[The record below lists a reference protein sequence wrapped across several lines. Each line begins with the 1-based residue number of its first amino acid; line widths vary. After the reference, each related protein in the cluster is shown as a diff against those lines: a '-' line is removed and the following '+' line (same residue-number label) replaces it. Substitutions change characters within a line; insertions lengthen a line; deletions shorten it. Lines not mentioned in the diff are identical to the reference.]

1 MHVLRFIVA
10 NNILRLRTDAEMS
23 RAELGDKI
31 RYSEDYILKWER
43 AEEMPDDDAV
53 AALAEV
59 FGVDAEYLL
68 NPHDE
73 WVSKEEKAYLE
84 NTAAMAPAVETKNLR
99 REGEKAAE
107 EPEPADA
114 EAPVKA
120 FGSEMLKPIAII
132 TGSIVTM
139 AIALFVATGGSIGCA
154 SELPEDETEAHV
166 HEYVRWEAVSYPTA
180 LTEGEMRKYCYG
192 CDDYIVRVLPASTQ
206 GLFYDD
212 HGDGTCTVIG
222 VGHSSET
229 PLDAF
234 KTIVIPQYIADI
246 DSEGNPID
254 LRVVAIGDGF
264 LGSLGDMYLENVQ
277 EIILPDTVRSI
288 GGYAFSGTAINSIV
302 LPKEL
307 TSIGEYAF
315 AHCENLYEIDIPDSV
330 ESMGEGVFKGCTSL
344 NRVEAHGIAM
354 TEIPSYTF
362 KDCTSLYAAY
372 LGGGVTVVNE
382 YAFENCTS
390 LKDFYVGSLSR
401 IERAAFKGCYAIDS
415 ILLPDTVE
423 CIGESAFEGC
433 TGIQVLEI
441 DGGETPLTIERNAFR
456 GCIGIKTAGRD
467 NKLPDRIECIGEYAF
482 ADCASLDWL
491 FLNVQEILPNAFE
504 GCTALRG
511 VTFGEKV
518 KYIGKYAFSGCASI
532 SYIEL
537 PSSVRRVMDYA
548 FKDCAELK
556 RFQTFG
562 KLEYIGAGVFD
573 GCENLIALDLYDI
586 TEGNFM
592 NTFRGNKSIESV
604 SVRTGTVTAY
614 AFENCTAL
622 QGVVLGEGVT
632 VIGQYAFAGCT
643 ALSEVRLPE
652 GLTRIDDY
660 AFFECAM
667 LEVTSF
673 PESVTLI
680 GEYAFAKSGVS
691 SFDISSNTYIDDY
704 AFYGSALRKVKLSS
718 NETRFGDYVF
728 ADCYELGE
736 IVVEEGVTTIYM
748 YMFSG
753 CENYNLGSITLPE
766 SVAHIYAGAF
776 EKCNWL
782 TEITIKN
789 PNISIG
795 AGAFYYCQHLQK
807 VSFGGTMEDVYRYTG
822 SIGTNLKRTEGIPS
836 EITVVCADGEVV
848 IRK

>member
-99 REGEKAAE
+99 REEEKATE

-120 FGSEMLKPIAII
+120 SGSEMLKPIAII

-139 AIALFVATGGSIGCA
+139 AIALFLATGGSMGCGA
-154 SELPEDETEAHV
+154 ENVSDDTEAHV

-206 GLFYDD
+206 GLFFDD
-212 HGDGTCTVIG
+212 HGDGTCTVTG

-234 KTIVIPQYIADI
+234 KTIVIPQYIAEM

-254 LRVVAIGDGF
+254 LRVVAIGEGF

-330 ESMGEGVFKGCTSL
+330 ESMGRGVFKGCTSL

-390 LKDFYVGSLSR
+390 LKDFDVGSLSR
-401 IERAAFKGCYAIDS
+401 IERAAFKGCYSIDS
-415 ILLPDTVE
+415 VILSDAVE

-441 DGGETPLTIERNAFR
+441 DSGETPLTIERNAFR
-456 GCIGIKTAGRD
+456 GCIGIKTVGRD

-518 KYIGKYAFSGCASI
+518 KYIDEYAFSGCASI

-537 PSSVRRVMDYA
+537 PSSVQRVLDYA

-573 GCENLIALDLYDI
+573 GCEKLIALDLYDI
-586 TEGNFM
+586 TEGNFTD
-592 NTFRGNKSIESV
+592 TFRGNKSIESV

-632 VIGQYAFAGCT
+632 VIGEYAFAGCT

-673 PESVTLI
+673 PESVT
-680 GEYAFAKSGVS
+680 
-691 SFDISSNTYIDDY
+691 
-704 AFYGSALRKVKLSS
+704 
-718 NETRFGDYVF
+718 
-728 ADCYELGE
+728 
-736 IVVEEGVTTIYM
+736 
-748 YMFSG
+748 
-753 CENYNLGSITLPE
+753 
-766 SVAHIYAGAF
+766 HIYAGAF
-776 EKCNWL
+776 EKCNRL

-795 AGAFYYCQHLQK
+795 ADAFYYCQHLQK
-807 VSFGGTMEDVYRYTG
+807 VNFGGTMEDVYRYTG

-836 EITVVCADGEVV
+836 EITVVCADGEVIV
-848 IRK
+848 RK